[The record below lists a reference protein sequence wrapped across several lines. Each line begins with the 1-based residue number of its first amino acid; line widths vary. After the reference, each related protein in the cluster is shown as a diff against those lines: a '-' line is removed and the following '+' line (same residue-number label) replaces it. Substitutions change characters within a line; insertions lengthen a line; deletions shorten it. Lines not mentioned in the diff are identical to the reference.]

1 MSHTE
6 RQDEPAVIADM
17 GSNVTVMTLLRL
29 KMQMVSTT

>member
-1 MSHTE
+1 MPHAE
-6 RQDEPAVIADM
+6 KQDEPAVIADM